1 MRGTHFFNLASGG
14 LSMSFSVYHSVT
26 FSGTKNADT
35 FRLLGFSVLQKSSK
49 VCAPLEREPGPVPWL
64 HCGFLAAFP
73 LPLPLPASLINEHL
87 NLPFGTQGRSVKEA
101 AVYSLQKRN
110 GDRKASTPRKPTG
123 SCSVLLFRV
132 LERGERKICSSEY

>member
-1 MRGTHFFNLASGG
+1 MQGLHSFNLASGG
-14 LSMSFSVYHSVT
+14 LPMSFSGYHSVT

-101 AVYSLQKRN
+101 AVYSLQKRT
-110 GDRKASTPRKPTG
+110 GTGRLPRPG
-123 SCSVLLFRV
+123 SPQDPAQFYCSGF
-132 LERGERKICSSEY
+132 